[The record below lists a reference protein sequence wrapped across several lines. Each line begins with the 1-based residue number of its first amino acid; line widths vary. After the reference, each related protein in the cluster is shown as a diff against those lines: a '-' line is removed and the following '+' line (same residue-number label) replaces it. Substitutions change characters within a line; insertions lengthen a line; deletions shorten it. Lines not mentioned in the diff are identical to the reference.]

1 MEIKETSVKDVYE
14 ITPRI
19 FADERGYFFESYNK
33 LKLEKQGIDIHFVQD
48 NESKSQFG
56 VLRGLHFQTGDA
68 AQSKLVRCVQ
78 GKIIDVAVDIRP
90 DSPTYL
96 QHVMVELSEENKKQ
110 LLIHKDCAHGFI
122 VLSDEAVVQYKVD
135 AYYAPEKEG
144 SIIWND
150 PTFNIQ
156 WPLSEKEIILSEKDQ
171 QNPLYEKGI

>member
-1 MEIKETSVKDVYE
+1 MEIKETAVQDVYE
-14 ITPRI
+14 ISPRV
-19 FADERGYFFESYNK
+19 FEDERGYFFESYNK
-33 LKLEKQGIDIHFVQD
+33 LKLQERGIEIDFVQD
-48 NESKSQFG
+48 NESKSEHG

-68 AQSKLVRCVQ
+68 AQTKLVRCVK

-122 VLSDEAVVQYKVD
+122 VLSDEAIVQYKVD
-135 AYYAPEKEG
+135 AYYAPDKEG

-150 PTFNIQ
+150 PALNIT
-156 WPLSEKEIILSEKDQ
+156 WPLSENDIILSEKDQ
-171 QNPLYEKGI
+171 KNPLFNER